1 MATGGNRSKVR
12 IQPVEEVVEAIYDV
26 PLSGDWLRLQES
38 LCTFWSHYDTVPDA
52 ARDAMVEQLE
62 RHLDRMV
69 VFLERGPHS
78 DTPWRDQLH
87 RLPLAAMLF
96 TRDGSLVD
104 ANEGAVRALALEP
117 GGRGG
122 KLDETARRRLRDGVA
137 QLSSDDRQVT
147 LVELDAGAGQPLRL
161 MLSWFRQQEPVPLGP
176 ERLVLAV
183 AVGQRADAG
192 HDEALQQIY
201 GLTGA
206 EARLALVL
214 ARGRT
219 LDQAAEELGVKKNTA
234 RTHLA
239 KSFAKLGVNSQHEL
253 VAVVLNTSFAIAHA
267 RPRDDRPPPLTP
279 YLQPDLHGFAQFRRL
294 TLADGRVLGYFEY
307 GVPDGPAVLYLHGT
321 IDAGLLQ
328 LRASRQAAAS
338 GLRVL
343 CVERGGVGESQPH
356 EDSHPNRYAEDLLEL
371 VNAEQ
376 LLRCVVVA
384 RSMGSWDAMAFAS
397 RFPERVQGVVL
408 ASGRLPV
415 SDEASHERNQP
426 FYRSLYRAVW
436 ESPAVGRLMLQGM
449 RLQLLMTGPDRF
461 VAPGATP
468 AEQRLADDPG
478 YRRHMRALWLRSS
491 LRGTRPLENLL
502 RLYRE
507 PLPDPPWARFAKPAV
522 LVHGSED
529 GHAHLDGLLDATAG
543 FQQRQVVEVP
553 GVGHR
558 LVHLHFDRV
567 LDAARGLWA
576 GG

>member
-1 MATGGNRSKVR
+1 MAGAETTG
-12 IQPVEEVVEAIYDV
+12 IQSIEQVVEAIYEV

-38 LCTFWSHYDTVPDA
+38 LCAFWSQYDTVSDS
-52 ARDAMVEQLE
+52 AREAMVEQLQ
-62 RHLDRMV
+62 RHLDRMI

-78 DTPWRDQLH
+78 DAPWRDQLH

-96 TRDGSLVD
+96 ARDGTLVD
-104 ANEGAVRALALEP
+104 ANDGAVRALGLEP
-117 GGRGG
+117 GARGG
-122 KLDETARRRLRDGVA
+122 QRVRDGVA
-137 QLSSDDRQVT
+137 LLESDGRQVT
-147 LVELDAGAGQPLRL
+147 LVELDTESGQALRL
-161 MLSWFRQQEPVPLGP
+161 MLTWFRQQAPVPLGP

-183 AVGQRADAG
+183 AVGHRADAG
-192 HDEALQQIY
+192 YDEVLQQVY

-219 LDQAAEELGVKKNTA
+219 LEQAAQELGVKKNTA

-267 RPRDDRPPPLTP
+267 RPRDDPPPPLTP

-307 GVPDGPAVLYLHGT
+307 GVSDGPAVLYLHGT

-328 LRASRQAAAS
+328 LRASRQAAVS

-343 CVERGGVGESQPH
+343 CVERGGVGESEPH

-371 VNAEQ
+371 MNAEQ
-376 LLRCVVVA
+376 LLRCVVVG
-384 RSMGSWDAMAFAS
+384 RSMGSWDAMALAS

-415 SDEASHERNQP
+415 LHEASHERNQP
-426 FYRSLYRAVW
+426 FYRSLYRSLW

-461 VAPGATP
+461 MPPGATLV
-468 AEQRLADDPG
+468 EQRLANDPD

-491 LRGTRPLENLL
+491 LRGTQPLENLL

-507 PLPDPPWARFAKPAV
+507 PLPDPPWAGFAKPTV
-522 LVHGSED
+522 LVHGSDD
-529 GHAHLDGLLDATAG
+529 GHAHLDALMAATED
-543 FQQRQVVEVP
+543 FRQRDVVEIP

-567 LDAARGLWA
+567 LDAARGHWA
-576 GG
+576 RP